1 MWVGKQKWKQ
11 RERDR
16 EGKQVNANRK
26 QELALINRKV
36 STDSKKCV
44 TFHDFSLG
52 TFEDSLYILA
62 QNIRNNY
69 IPYEEYEVPWI
80 SALCGYWFLCHCN
93 RFTDNA
99 NYQPKLHSF
108 EMLPSKSL
116 ICTSVSGKL
125 WSTGAF
131 RDSGAGARL
140 GNFWK
145 KWVRMRQDSAI
156 KKLLKIFLQY
166 MFNILLSILL
176 VFHII

>member
-69 IPYEEYEVPWI
+69 IPYEEYKCHESLLYVATGSSVIAIDLRTMQII
-80 SALCGYWFLCHCN
+80 S
-93 RFTDNA
+93 
-99 NYQPKLHSF
+99 QS
-108 EMLPSKSL
+108 
-116 ICTSVSGKL
+116 CT
-125 WSTGAF
+125 
-131 RDSGAGARL
+131 RL
-140 GNFWK
+140 
-145 KWVRMRQDSAI
+145 RCC
-156 KKLLKIFLQY
+156 LQ
-166 MFNILLSILL
+166 NP
-176 VFHII
+176 

>member
-80 SALCGYWFLCHCN
+80 SALCGY
-93 RFTDNA
+93 
-99 NYQPKLHSF
+99 
-108 EMLPSKSL
+108 
-116 ICTSVSGKL
+116 
-125 WSTGAF
+125 
-131 RDSGAGARL
+131 
-140 GNFWK
+140 
-145 KWVRMRQDSAI
+145 
-156 KKLLKIFLQY
+156 
-166 MFNILLSILL
+166 
-176 VFHII
+176 